1 MAEKYKTCKHST
13 GEYGQ
18 TAVYVHQSCPRLSM
32 IKGILVSSKRRCTE
46 CKNWEESQKQAKKNE
61 AIRRDEV
68 DD

>member
-32 IKGILVSSKRRCTE
+32 IKGILVSSKRRCRE
-46 CKNWEESQKQAKKNE
+46 CRSWEEANGK
-61 AIRRDEV
+61 
-68 DD
+68 